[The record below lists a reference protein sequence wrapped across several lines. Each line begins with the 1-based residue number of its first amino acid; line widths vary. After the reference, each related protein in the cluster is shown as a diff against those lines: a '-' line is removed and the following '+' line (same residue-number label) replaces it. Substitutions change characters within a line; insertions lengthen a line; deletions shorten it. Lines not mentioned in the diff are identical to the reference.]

1 MATNLPDKLSAP
13 STVVCQSPDCDN
25 DTDFCN
31 HPKINT
37 DKQNMTDDVELLTTF
52 ADGAGEGSLPW
63 NDKGECKTPGSPTFK
78 SLMAWLGMQFT
89 QVYCAL
95 QNIYDQICS
104 ILDSIANILSLIDA
118 LNNKIW
124 PTCNLKPTIIPFSS
138 QTTNRISLGATDII
152 TFGQVDIPDIGCDY
166 TALIHMDTYVDQ
178 NQHTNGGNPYHINVA
193 FSIDNPTGSNGYSD
207 HWHGDSATD
216 GVFNGW
222 SDSSAIIRS
231 LDLSGGHTIYFNVET
246 DIAPVYGTVNNL
258 NVSANGYIILFRR

>member
-1 MATNLPDKLSAP
+1 MATNLPNKLSTP

-52 ADGAGEGSLPW
+52 ADGAGDGSLPW

-104 ILDSIANILSLIDA
+104 MALRKRVSFVSRGLRTVEESPNIT
-118 LNNKIW
+118 LNV
-124 PTCNLKPTIIPFSS
+124 
-138 QTTNRISLGATDII
+138 GD
-152 TFGQVDIPDIGCDY
+152 VY
-166 TALIHMDTYVDQ
+166 TYTLA
-178 NQHTNGGNPYHINVA
+178 
-193 FSIDNPTGSNGYSD
+193 SNG
-207 HWHGDSATD
+207 
-216 GVFNGW
+216 
-222 SDSSAIIRS
+222 
-231 LDLSGGHTIYFNVET
+231 
-246 DIAPVYGTVNNL
+246 PVYDDSDTAYNEICNDGDRNLNIGLKVMSPPTVYDDDSGEIFVVDEMREWDFGTNSWTSWGAWGINSTDWLLTIRTGEGEFIVTKPPGACFRFQVRTRIECIEGTVIIDKWAAGYEAL
-258 NVSANGYIILFRR
+258 SVWEEVSI